1 MGKYNVSQV
10 VVRSDPHLKDT
21 TPQDQLPQESRA
33 VRRGSGGERPIGM
46 GVTVHVIKMWMRAPH
61 PRYGDRLP
69 HFTPVYLPCVAD
81 HRQTK
86 TCYARRPRA
95 RT

>member
-1 MGKYNVSQV
+1 MGKQTAPHV
-10 VVRSDPHLKDT
+10 VGLRWDT
-21 TPQDQLPQESRA
+21 TKDSTPPDQAPQGSRA
-33 VRRGSGGERPIGM
+33 ARRNSGGKRMTGPN
-46 GVTVHVIKMWMRAPH
+46 VTVHVIKMWMRTPH

-69 HFTPVYLPCVAD
+69 HFTPVYLPCIAD

-95 RT
+95 RQ